1 MKVRVRTTT
10 RCQANLNR
18 EIKKFQREMNKEKR
32 KEKIK
37 RVRPIT
43 REEIYANR
51 EMRKWNREFRDK
63 MCNVEE

>member
-1 MKVRVRTTT
+1 MRVRVRTTT
-10 RCQANLNR
+10 RYQANLNR

-43 REEIYANR
+43 REEIYAKR

-63 MCNVEE
+63 MYNVEE